1 MSTKSDSLREFF
13 SQELSRIPDKK
24 TARILVFTHRQAD
37 PDALCAASGLLA
49 LIAQSFPNLKIE
61 SSIVVPQGA
70 SSLGQTVCNQLGIE
84 FTTSMENTTVHNC
97 DLILVVD
104 TGDPHLLEP
113 FSEQIM
119 KSVAR
124 KILIDHHSSSQI
136 EGNWSGFDRVS
147 VDRNS
152 TSTCEIIA
160 LGFPGEHLSTEIA
173 RKLLTGLMFDS
184 QHLGIATAST
194 LEAALILVRA
204 GAEIDS
210 ARRALRNKPNRSELL
225 ARIKSAQRLQ
235 DQEVGKFLILKTE
248 VSSFHASVAR
258 MLLDVGA
265 DVGIAFGESDEE
277 ARVSVRST
285 QTFFKETG
293 IDLAEQVKKISDAL
307 GIVGGGHPTA
317 ASLSGKGEPVELA
330 KKIVEG
336 LKLILPKS

>member
-173 RKLLTGLMFDS
+173 GKLLTGLMFDS

-235 DQEVGKFLILKTE
+235 YEEVGKFLILKTE